1 MRRRDMKNSTLII
14 HPEELSRKW
23 VDRMADAKIP
33 TLALHPVGGQA
44 AAKTLRD
51 MLARLSEPDYKA
63 LLDYAAERGLKIEYE
78 MHSARY
84 LLPES
89 EFEAHP
95 EWFRMNKDGER
106 STDYNLCASS
116 EEAIDYVAESAA
128 ALAKALYRSTD
139 RYFFWLDDAKDAFCH
154 CERCKS
160 MTPSEQQMKILNRMI
175 ARLRRDNPNAT
186 LAYLAYVECIKPP
199 VSIKPEEGIFL
210 EYAPFLRN
218 FKKPL
223 SEDAESE
230 PILDLLSVFGG
241 EGAKALDYWY
251 DNSLY
256 SNWTKPP
263 KQFSVEEEVMRADF
277 EFYRSLGFEDF
288 SSFACYLGED
298 YEELFGDVDITP
310 FADCYFER

>member
-1 MRRRDMKNSTLII
+1 MKGASLII

-23 VDRMADAKIP
+23 IDRMADAKIP
-33 TLALHPVGGQA
+33 ILALHPVGGPA
-44 AAKTLRD
+44 AAKSLSE
-51 MLARLSEPDYKA
+51 MLDRLSEPDYRE

-89 EFEAHP
+89 EFSAHP
-95 EWFRMNKDGER
+95 EWFRMNKDGVR
-106 STDYNLCASS
+106 TADYNLCASCD
-116 EEAIDYVAESAA
+116 AAVDFVAERAA

-154 CERCKS
+154 CERCLE
-160 MTPSEQQMKILNRMI
+160 MTPSEQQMKILNRML
-175 ARLRRDNPNAT
+175 ASLKRENPNAT

-199 VSIKPEEGIFL
+199 VSIKPADGIFL

-218 FKKPL
+218 FKRPL

-230 PILDLLSVFGG
+230 PILDLLSTFGKD
-241 EGAKALDYWY
+241 GAKVLDYWY

-263 KQFSVEEEVMRADF
+263 KEFKLEGAVMREDF
-277 EFYRSLGFEDF
+277 SFYRSLGFLDF
-288 SSFACYLGED
+288 SSFACYLGAD
-298 YEELFGDVDITP
+298 YEELFGEVDITP
-310 FADCYFER
+310 FAECYRASKE